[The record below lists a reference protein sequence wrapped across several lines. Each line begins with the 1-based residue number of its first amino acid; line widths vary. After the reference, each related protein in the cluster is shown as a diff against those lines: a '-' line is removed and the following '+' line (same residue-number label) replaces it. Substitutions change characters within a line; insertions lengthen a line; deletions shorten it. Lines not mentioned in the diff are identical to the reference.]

1 MLKNIFWNKD
11 EMRVRA
17 GWRFLAQ
24 FILSMALLNGFMF
37 FLQQFALM
45 RYGQMPTSM
54 AEDPIGLTALI
65 VFDEIVAVGLFTLS
79 IWICGRFLDKRRFA
93 DFGLHLNRRWW
104 GDLFFGLLLG
114 GFLMSLIFFVEMAA
128 GWVTVT
134 GYFTASHLPGENFLL
149 GALPKIAMFLGI
161 GFREELLARGYQLT
175 NLAEGL
181 GNTRL
186 GKRGGLILATILSS
200 MLFGLLHAAN
210 PNSTVISTLLVMVGG
225 LMLATGYILT
235 GELALSI
242 GLHITWNFF
251 QNVVFGFPVSGMS
264 AYPAYVVALEQN
276 GPDLM
281 TGGAFGPEAGLLGFG
296 AMLLGMLMITLW
308 VRWRDGQ
315 IKLQSKISTTEL
327 QPDQVS

>member
-37 FLQQFALM
+37 LMQQFVM
-45 RYGQMPTSM
+45 GKYGHMPTSM
-54 AEDPIGLTALI
+54 AEDPIGLTLLI
-65 VFDEIVAVGLFTLS
+65 VLDELVAVGLFTLS
-79 IWICGRFLDKRRFA
+79 IWICGRYLDKRRFV

-104 GDLFFGLLLG
+104 GDLLFGLLLG

-128 GWVTVT
+128 GWITVT
-134 GYFTASHLPGENFLL
+134 GYFTAAHLPGENFLL
-149 GALPKIAMFLGI
+149 GVSPKIAMFLGI

-181 GNTRL
+181 ANTRL

-210 PNSTVISTLLVMVGG
+210 PNSTVISTIMVMVGG

-235 GELALSI
+235 GELAIPI

-264 AYPAYVVALEQN
+264 AYPAYVIALEQS

-281 TGGAFGPEAGLLGFG
+281 TGGAFGPEAGLLGLS
-296 AMLLGMLMITLW
+296 AMLLGMIFIAGW
-308 VRWRDGQ
+308 VRWRNGQ
-315 IKLQSKISTTEL
+315 INLQSKISTPAL
-327 QPDQVS
+327 QPDQAS